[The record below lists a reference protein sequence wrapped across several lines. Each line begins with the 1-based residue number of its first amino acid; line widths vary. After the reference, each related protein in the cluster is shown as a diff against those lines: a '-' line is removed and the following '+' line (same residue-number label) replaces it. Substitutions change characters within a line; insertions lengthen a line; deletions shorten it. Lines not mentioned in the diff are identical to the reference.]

1 MVNDKGTTAL
11 PVPVVSSYSTTMYA
25 FRLRSYKVRLRVPVS
40 VLYSPF
46 KFLPQSYCSDI
57 KQCMKYQQGM
67 LTRTSPTQLATSE
80 ASTSTATEGKSRQ
93 NSKRK
98 SIAIIGGGAS
108 GIFAAIHA
116 SSPSSCARNIDV
128 TVFEATS
135 QLLSKVKISGGGR
148 CNVLHDAKIPT
159 EMILQK
165 GYPRGSKEL
174 RSICT
179 QQFPVAK
186 AASWFEEHNVTLKTE
201 PDGRMFPIT
210 DSSQTVIDALLNT
223 AVVQNHVRIQLR
235 TKISRIVPPDI
246 GNSKFQLITNNQNQ
260 NDDSQSHVK
269 SQQFD
274 AVIVATGSAPAGY
287 ALVAVSSKSK
297 SKSTPVDTPGT
308 SSMISESTH
317 GTDDYS
323 NDAGSDV
330 DPSVT
335 EPTSDEST
343 IHHPFV
349 SSVPSLF
356 TFNCKRAVSIVDNG
370 VLAGLAGV
378 SVPKV
383 RVSFA
388 PAVLSTMT
396 TETANSSST
405 KKKGVG
411 KKVPAHLVQE
421 GPILVTH
428 HGLSGPAI
436 LRLSAF
442 GARDMAACQYRG
454 IVTINWIPDLFHN
467 QEECFESLWA
477 TTLTNPKKMISS
489 QCPLLLPDTT
499 ATAVPKRLWQSLV
512 RSGDIPDTL
521 CWGSVN
527 KQLIR
532 KLTEQLMTCRIEVT
546 SKSTNK
552 DEFVTAGGIDLS
564 SINMKTMQ
572 SKTIPGVFFCGELLN
587 VDGITGG
594 FNFYNCWTT
603 GYVAGTSAATYVMSQ
618 REP

>member
-1 MVNDKGTTAL
+1 MILLLPVVYFVVAMVNDKGTTAL

-148 CNVLHDAKIPT
+148 CNVLHDATIPT

-179 QQFPVAK
+179 QQFPVTK

-260 NDDSQSHVK
+260 NVNSQGHVK

-274 AVIVATGSAPAGY
+274 AVIVATGSALCTCWICAGGRFI
-287 ALVAVSSKSK
+287 K
-297 SKSTPVDTPGT
+297 
-308 SSMISESTH
+308 IEI
-317 GTDDYS
+317 
-323 NDAGSDV
+323 
-330 DPSVT
+330 
-335 EPTSDEST
+335 E
-343 IHHPFV
+343 I
-349 SSVPSLF
+349 
-356 TFNCKRAVSIVDNG
+356 
-370 VLAGLAGV
+370 
-378 SVPKV
+378 
-383 RVSFA
+383 
-388 PAVLSTMT
+388 
-396 TETANSSST
+396 NSSRHT
-405 KKKGVG
+405 R
-411 KKVPAHLVQE
+411 HQ
-421 GPILVTH
+421 
-428 HGLSGPAI
+428 
-436 LRLSAF
+436 
-442 GARDMAACQYRG
+442 
-454 IVTINWIPDLFHN
+454 
-467 QEECFESLWA
+467 
-477 TTLTNPKKMISS
+477 
-489 QCPLLLPDTT
+489 
-499 ATAVPKRLWQSLV
+499 
-512 RSGDIPDTL
+512 
-521 CWGSVN
+521 
-527 KQLIR
+527 
-532 KLTEQLMTCRIEVT
+532 
-546 SKSTNK
+546 
-552 DEFVTAGGIDLS
+552 
-564 SINMKTMQ
+564 
-572 SKTIPGVFFCGELLN
+572 
-587 VDGITGG
+587 
-594 FNFYNCWTT
+594 
-603 GYVAGTSAATYVMSQ
+603 
-618 REP
+618 